1 MLRASVLAEC
11 VSCYLLAKQE
21 WSSLRVLIRSCRE
34 CRNSWK
40 QFCKNNKALKLF
52 MGRFP
57 ADTIFVRNKE
67 GTRCIPCFNS
77 QFTCGLSRKGSDWF
91 LHQISASRSLSV
103 PFSIFWD
110 EDRRY
115 DIALSE
121 CNVTYIAG
129 IQRVG
134 NKTELTVSIRSS
146 TISEELG
153 RCVIPCPNNVEDCS
167 VCPLPGNYPLGIP
180 PDDSALGTL
189 HDDSA
194 LGTLPDDSALG
205 TLSDDSALG
214 TLSDDS
220 ALGTLPDD
228 SALGTLPSGCFVYT
242 MQTTYGGPL
251 EMTFKIFRIW
261 LWGGKWLVQ
270 YVKTVKVGGFPAN
283 TAYSGGCGFR
293 CYAFPGTGSNAATSS
308 GAGPGSN
315 QGTPPT
321 ACSSSNAATSSTAT
335 PDSGSDDVEHR
346 FVFNIWKNSAGTHS
360 IVVRVPKTTEN
371 PVMVNMSEED
381 NPMLFQSEERNA
393 ELLFDQRTG
402 KMILLYHGLYQTSP
416 SSPKRVHNVHFK
428 DYKHTRLW
436 NGVLGTSAPG
446 GIKVRGLDGVH
457 YKPDGE
463 PW

>member
-11 VSCYLLAKQE
+11 VSGYLFAKQE
-21 WSSLRVLIRSCRE
+21 WSSLRVLIGSCRE
-34 CRNSWK
+34 CSNSWK
-40 QFCKNNKALKLF
+40 QFCKDNRALQLF

-57 ADTIFVRNKE
+57 ANTIFVRNKE

-110 EDRRY
+110 EDNRY

-153 RCVIPCPNNVEDCS
+153 RCVIQCPNDVEDCS

-180 PDDSALGTL
+180 PE
-189 HDDSA
+189 DSA
-194 LGTLPDDSALG
+194 LGTLP
-205 TLSDDSALG
+205 
-214 TLSDDS
+214 DDS

-242 MQTTYGGPL
+242 MQTTYGRPL

-308 GAGPGSN
+308 
-315 QGTPPT
+315 
-321 ACSSSNAATSSTAT
+321 TAT

-360 IVVRVPKTTEN
+360 IVVRVPKTTDN
-371 PVMVNMSEED
+371 PVMVNMTED
-381 NPMLFQSEERNA
+381 NNPMIFQSEERNA
-393 ELLFDQRTG
+393 ELLFDPRTG
-402 KMILLYHGLYQTSP
+402 KMILLHCDQYQTSP
-416 SSPKRVHNVHFK
+416 SSPERVHNVHFQ

-446 GIKVRGLDGVH
+446 GIKVRGLNDVP